1 MSTVEHETGAK
12 RSGDADG
19 VRFDLKRA
27 GFETEEV
34 QVISTF
40 PQTVVLN
47 SVANVYRSQ

>member
-1 MSTVEHETGAK
+1 MIAETTTEP
-12 RSGDADG
+12 
-19 VRFDLKRA
+19 KRA